1 MNAGDGAQHTD
12 RQVHVLEEI
21 MAIDNLSDGDDAM
34 EVSTRSEGRENEIV
48 DLFTST
54 FTASEGAEE
63 GTLIGNLVRDLL
75 SITARRDLFVF
86 VAEEAGA
93 IVGAIVF
100 SRLTYDRDDRTVF
113 VLAPVAVATGHQGKG
128 IGQVLLAHGLAAL
141 REAGIDVAV
150 TYGDPDYYSRVGFA
164 PITEAFAQAPFK
176 LKHPEGWLGQSLT
189 DREMT
194 PLKGPSRCVRALNDP
209 AFW

>member
-1 MNAGDGAQHTD
+1 
-12 RQVHVLEEI
+12 
-21 MAIDNLSDGDDAM
+21 M
-34 EVSTRSEGRENEIV
+34 EVSRGFKGREREIV
-48 DLFTST
+48 DLFTAT
-54 FTASEGAEE
+54 FTASEGADE

-75 SITARRDLFVF
+75 STTAERDLFVF
-86 VAEEAGA
+86 TAEEAGT

-113 VLAPVAVATGHQGKG
+113 VLAPVAVTTDRQGKG
-128 IGQVLLAHGLAAL
+128 IGQALLAQGLAAL

-150 TYGDPDYYSRVGFA
+150 AYGDPGYYSRVGFA
-164 PITEAFAQAPFK
+164 PIAETFAQAHFK
-176 LKHPEGWLGQSLT
+176 QNHPEVWLGRSLT
-189 DREMT
+189 DGEMT